1 MKGRT
6 ISDQDQKAVRKKL
19 QKLIPKKLRS
29 TRSANTISNKD
40 LETLEKTYLQED
52 ALRSDGDETASP
64 NSISNRDVK
73 ILEEALKRN
82 DGGMARKTRV
92 F

>member
-40 LETLEKTYLQED
+40 LETLEKMYLQED
-52 ALRSDGDETASP
+52 ALRSTRSA
-64 NSISNRDVK
+64 NTISNRDVQ

>member
-29 TRSANTISNKD
+29 TRSANTISN
-40 LETLEKTYLQED
+40 
-52 ALRSDGDETASP
+52 
-64 NSISNRDVK
+64 RDVK